1 MTYFKVEDT
10 PLVSVI
16 LITYNRECFLKETID
31 SILAQTYRNFE
42 LIIIDNFS
50 DYDFNALVNSY
61 HSNKIRAFQNQNNG
75 IIAINR
81 NFGIERAR
89 GNYLAFV
96 MMMISGIQINWRFR
110 WNIYRVTILI
120 YIVLH

>member
-89 GNYLAFV
+89 GNYLAFCDDDD
-96 MMMISGIQINWRFR
+96 IWYPNK
-110 WNIYRVTILI
+110 
-120 YIVLH
+120 